1 MGAGTYRF
9 KSYRSEDSR
18 QLKHHHSHRVMPQLI
33 PFYFMHLLTVGI
45 IGFSI
50 ALYLNAT
57 VTLPAILKR
66 KLVRQTIVKG

>member
-1 MGAGTYRF
+1 
-9 KSYRSEDSR
+9 
-18 QLKHHHSHRVMPQLI
+18 MPQLI